1 MSFRIEKYFSKRW
14 SYPLLYVILFLLNTV
29 FPPYASKG
37 YSWVETGDVV
47 YSLLRVSLKP
57 YQHFAPIF
65 HVATVALIFL
75 IWKYGKRVSR
85 IFSVYVGANYV
96 FIALG
101 QGIGTTEKYG
111 WVILTGSV
119 VSYLFIALLWLGE
132 SFNPKI
138 DTTFRKLP
146 VIRYWMAP
154 LALLAF
160 WFPVKSVPSI
170 GAFPDFNPLLLL
182 TSWGYGFSFCM
193 TTPVILCLLTL
204 FYPNINKPLLK
215 VYSFVGIIYGLW
227 NMLSLFD
234 PQTRWS
240 GILHFPL
247 LLISIYA
254 FALLNIMKIK
264 NSSIDHEIHPQIQEV

>member
-1 MSFRIEKYFSKRW
+1 MSSKIEKFSSKKW
-14 SYPLLYVILFLLNTV
+14 SYPLLYVLLFFLNTV

-37 YSWVETGDVV
+37 YSWGETGQVI

-57 YQHFAPIF
+57 YVHLAPIF
-65 HVATVALIFL
+65 HIATLILIIL
-75 IWKYGKRVSR
+75 IWKYGKRASR
-85 IFSVYVGANYV
+85 IFSAYVGVNYV

-111 WVILTGSV
+111 LVILTGGV
-119 VSYLFIALLWLGE
+119 VSYLLIALLWCWE
-132 SFNPKI
+132 SFNPKT
-138 DTTFRKLP
+138 DTTFTRLP
-146 VIRYWMAP
+146 LIRYWTVP
-154 LALLAF
+154 LAFLAF
-160 WFPVKSVPSI
+160 WSPIRAIPLK
-170 GAFPDFNPLLLL
+170 GAVLDFNPRLLL
-182 TSWGYGFSFCM
+182 TSYGYGLSFCM

-215 VYSFVGIIYGLW
+215 VNSFVGIIYGLW
-227 NMLSLFD
+227 NMLSLLD

-254 FALLNIMKIK
+254 FVLPNILKANQASLEERVK
-264 NSSIDHEIHPQIQEV
+264 T

>member
-1 MSFRIEKYFSKRW
+1 MSSMIEKFFSKKW
-14 SYPLLYVILFLLNTV
+14 SYPLLYVLLFFLNTV

-37 YSWVETGDVV
+37 YSWEETGQVV

-57 YQHFAPIF
+57 YEHLAPIF
-65 HVATVALIFL
+65 HIATLILLVL
-75 IWKYGKRVSR
+75 IWKRGKRASR
-85 IFSVYVGANYV
+85 IFSAYVGANYI

-111 WVILTGSV
+111 LVILTGGV
-119 VSYLFIALLWLGE
+119 VSYIFIALLWFWE
-132 SFNPKI
+132 SFNPKT
-138 DTTFRKLP
+138 DTTFKRLP
-146 VIRYWMAP
+146 LIRYWIVP

-160 WFPVKSVPSI
+160 WFPIKSVPSK
-170 GAFPDFNPLLLL
+170 GVVPDFNPLFLL
-182 TSWGYGFSFCM
+182 TSYSYGLSFCM

-215 VYSFVGIIYGLW
+215 MNSFVGIIYGFW
-227 NMLSLFD
+227 NMLSLLD

-254 FALLNIMKIK
+254 FALPGIMKIK
-264 NSSIDHEIHPQIQEV
+264 HPSERERN